1 MTTIKINEISHEK
14 RESTNQERPTTS
26 TVNKMKEGMV
36 KFFKRSGQKER
47 EHEQNEYEKNE
58 KQFME
63 IFSELSLK
71 QQLLLEKLLDG
82 YIDDYDYP
90 DSSFLHNFEL
100 ALKNGK
106 EIGEKEQ
113 KILNFVKNKK
123 IIKYKRSDESIWV
136 LKKMN
141 EIIEESKK
149 QYSEED
155 IKTITSE
162 VKDITALQPSQISE
176 AFLKDML

>member
-1 MTTIKINEISHEK
+1 MAIIKIDETSLEK
-14 RESTNQERPTTS
+14 GKLTNQERPTTS
-26 TVNKMKEGMV
+26 MVEKMKEKMV
-36 KFFKRSGQKER
+36 KIFKSSEQKEY
-47 EHEQNEYEKNE
+47 EQNE

-71 QQLLLEKLLDG
+71 QQLLLEELLDG

-100 ALKNGK
+100 ALKNDK
-106 EIGEKEQ
+106 EIWKKEQ
-113 KILNFVKNKK
+113 EMLNLVKNKK
-123 IIKYKRSDESIWV
+123 IIKYKRSEESDWV

-141 EIIEESKK
+141 EIIEENKK

-162 VKDITALQPSQISE
+162 VKDITALQPSQISKVL
-176 AFLKDML
+176 LKDMLS